1 MKTTTHA
8 QNRCQQRAISAW
20 DVDQVLNFGN
30 AIYKQGIRFM
40 FIPKK
45 DIRTFYQPDRQS
57 SLEDLMILVGPDGAI
72 ITAYRNNDAVKNVKH
87 KSKRLCKEPKS
98 KTHNTRIIKQ
108 FNYSLNAA

>member
-30 AIYKQGIRFM
+30 AIYKQGMRFM

-45 DIRTFYQPDRQS
+45 EIRTFYNPENQT
-57 SLEDLMILVGPDGAI
+57 SLEDLMILVAADGAI
-72 ITAYRNNDAVKNVKH
+72 ITAYRNTDAVKNVKR
-87 KSKRLCKEPKS
+87 KSKRLCKEAKS
-98 KTHNTRIIKQ
+98 KKHNMKIVKQ
-108 FNYSLNAA
+108 YNYSLNAA

>member
-30 AIYKQGIRFM
+30 AIYKQGMRFM

-45 DIRTFYQPDRQS
+45 DIRTFYHPDRQS
-57 SLEDLMILVGPDGAI
+57 SLEDLIILVAGDGAI
-72 ITAYRNNDAVKNVKH
+72 ITAYRNNDAVKKVKR
-87 KSKRLCKEPKS
+87 KSKRLCKEAKS
-98 KTHNTRIIKQ
+98 KTHNLRIV
-108 FNYSLNAA
+108 NHYSYSLTAA

>member
-8 QNRCQQRAISAW
+8 QNRCQQRAISTW

-30 AIYKQGIRFM
+30 VIYKQGMRFM

-45 DIRTFYQPDRQS
+45 NIRTFYQPARQS
-57 SLEDLMILVGPDGAI
+57 SLEDLMILVGPDDAI

-87 KSKRLCKEPKS
+87 KSKRLCKEAKS
-98 KTHNTRIIKQ
+98 KSHNLRIANKY
-108 FNYSLNAA
+108 NNSLIAA

>member
-30 AIYKQGIRFM
+30 AIYKQGMRFM

-87 KSKRLCKEPKS
+87 KSKRLCKEAKS
-98 KTHNTRIIKQ
+98 KTHNLRIAKQ
-108 FNYSLNAA
+108 YSYSLTAA